1 MIYESFLRTHWE
13 LWRLQCNATGYQYA
27 KICDAWKNCCEFIRQ
42 IILQKHE
49 GDHLSILFPWF
60 VILSMSAISRYFH
73 PVSRFQ
79 LFVYWCSCTLQRER
93 ERERD
98 WERARERECV
108 CVCVCERERER
119 ERERENWVNFQGH
132 ARCEGGRS
140 NNCIDMKEPIL
151 WGIPNLQTRMS
162 AKAKVE
168 LDTVQHEEPLV
179 RRRVVSPEQ
188 VQLAFRIC
196 DCSVV
201 NMVLS
206 VIWHQ
211 NPTDISSRCC
221 TTSEEVQCQNQTCVC
236 VCVCVCVCEHCFPKA
251 LGECWPAYMSV
262 VTTGVPVRVHMVATQ
277 QKIPLFGL
285 LFVLTT

>member
-1 MIYESFLRTHWE
+1 MRRLKKLLWIHPADNSAKARGRPPLNLVSMIRDLVYVRHFPLFSSCVAFSAFCLLMFL
-13 LWRLQCNATGYQYA
+13 YA
-27 KICDAWKNCCEFIRQ
+27 PE
-42 IILQKHE
+42 
-49 GDHLSILFPWF
+49 
-60 VILSMSAISRYFH
+60 
-73 PVSRFQ
+73 
-79 LFVYWCSCTLQRER
+79 RER
-93 ERERD
+93 ERERLG
-98 WERARERECV
+98 ESERERVCV
-108 CVCVCERERER
+108 CVCVWERERER